1 MMYELIE
8 KFLNYLETEK
18 GFSNHTLRA
27 YKKDLLHFVEFL
39 NSQKLKKLD
48 QISPFALRLYA
59 YELKNKGY
67 SSSSIS
73 RRLSS
78 LRSFFKY
85 LLKQGLLKT
94 DLRSFLQNPKQ
105 EKRLPFVPTEE
116 EINTFIDSIK
126 GEDFFS
132 LRNRLIFE
140 LGYGC
145 GLRISE
151 LKNLTLEDVEVEQG
165 FLRIK
170 GKGKKERIVPFGNK
184 AKEVL
189 KIYIQKRK
197 EFLSSLGKESK
208 HLFLNKN
215 GDPITERGLF
225 YVIKKLTKP
234 VFFSKLHPHTLRH
247 AFATHLLNAGADLRN
262 IQELLGHA
270 NLLTTEI
277 YTKVNYEY
285 LLKTYLSAHPRAKKK

>member
-1 MMYELIE
+1 MYELIE
-8 KFLNYLETEK
+8 KFLTHLQTEK
-18 GFSNHTLRA
+18 GYSKHTLRG
-27 YKKDLLHFVEFL
+27 YKKDLEDFL
-39 NSQKLKKLD
+39 DFLTSHDVKNPD
-48 QISPFALRLYA
+48 QITPFLLRLYI
-59 YELKNKGY
+59 YDLK
-67 SSSSIS
+67 SRRFSPSSIS
-73 RRLSS
+73 RKLSS

-85 LLKQGLLKT
+85 LLKHKILKT
-94 DLRSFLQNPKQ
+94 DLRSFLHNPKQ

-116 EINTFIDSIK
+116 EINSFIDSLK

-151 LKNLTLEDVEVEQG
+151 IKNLTLEDIEIEQG

-170 GKGKKERIVPFGNK
+170 GKGKKERLVPFGKK
-184 AKEVL
+184 AKEIL
-189 KIYIQKRK
+189 KNYLLKRK
-197 EFLSSLGKESK
+197 EFLNSLGKNSK
-208 HLFLNKN
+208 YLFLNKN

-225 YVIKKLTKP
+225 YVIKRLSKP
-234 VFFSKLHPHTLRH
+234 VFFAKLHPHTLRH

-277 YTKVNYEY
+277 YTKINYEH